1 MDLKR
6 FTKKAKDAF
15 DEHGGTDGLK
25 DDVGRAREAVS
36 TPGSIKDKA
45 LAVKDALTSR
55 PDDAATPDDAPAAEA
70 PAAEAPAADDAP
82 SGGQTPPA
90 AA

>member
-55 PDDAATPDDAPAAEA
+55 PDDAATADDAPTDA